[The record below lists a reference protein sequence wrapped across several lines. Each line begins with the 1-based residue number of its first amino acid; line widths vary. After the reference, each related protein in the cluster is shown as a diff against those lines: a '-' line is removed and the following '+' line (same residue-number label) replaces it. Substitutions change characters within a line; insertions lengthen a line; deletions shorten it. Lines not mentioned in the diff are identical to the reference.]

1 MQQYVIV
8 MVAYIFIALNNIWI
22 PAIVSGFCHLTRR
35 HDRSSAK
42 PAAARSIGKRITSV
56 KQIDTL
62 VTALLAFQK
71 SQLFFSV
78 ALQIACLYAVHNPT
92 ILAARSSRELQSGML
107 LLTIVGVSGV
117 YPVVLNLLALGL
129 GKKKVDL
136 FTFVLT
142 VCAVILASANALLS
156 APAVMKPSQLMQDGF
171 NPVSCGGI
179 NPQQYCISADQTV
192 IKLLT
197 EGFHYSGAPTWQAFG
212 LIIPCLAII
221 HAGTEQFITATIER
235 LSGKAATAANLVL
248 KVGLF
253 IIHVWLF
260 LGVGVLLFLVGDI
273 ISLQEITA
281 QDKWSL
287 GQVIAVAVWAPCVVQ
302 WLYMVCC
309 KYTPPDRDW
318 TILLP
323 NPSCHYAACD
333 AN

>member
-8 MVAYIFIALNNIWI
+8 VVAYIFIALNNIWI
-22 PAIVSGFCHLTRR
+22 PAIVSGFCHLTHR

-42 PAAARSIGKRITSV
+42 AASRRISKRITSV
-56 KQIDTL
+56 KQVDTL
-62 VTALLAFQK
+62 VTALLDFQK

-78 ALQIACLYAVHNPT
+78 ALQVACLYAVHNPA
-92 ILAARSSRELQSGML
+92 ILAARSQRELQSGML

-117 YPVVLNLLALGL
+117 YPVVLNLLTLSL
-129 GKKKVDL
+129 GKKKLDL

-156 APAVMKPSQLMQDGF
+156 APAVMKPSQLLQDGF

-179 NPQQYCISADQTV
+179 NPQQYCMSADQTV

-197 EGFHYSGAPTWQAFG
+197 QGFHYSGAATWQAFG
-212 LIIPCLAII
+212 LIFPCLAII

-235 LSGKAATAANLVL
+235 LSGKAATAANLVV
-248 KVGLF
+248 KVVLF
-253 IIHVWLF
+253 IIHVWIF
-260 LGVGVLLFLVGDI
+260 LGVGVLMYLVGDI
-273 ISLQEITA
+273 IQIREITA

-287 GQVIAVAVWAPCVVQ
+287 GQIIAVTVWVPCVVQ

-309 KYTPPDRDW
+309 KYPRPDCDW
-318 TILLP
+318 TIPLSIP
-323 NPSCHYAACD
+323 GCHYATYD